1 MKSKKEILD
10 KYLKDNHGPAETYR
24 DILKAMK
31 DVRDGFEN
39 RESRDVALL
48 DFGDGC
54 KGDFGC
60 ACEVDL
66 REVEAFAE
74 LTNQVKSAVS

>member
-1 MKSKKEILD
+1 MERGNEEIAVVD
-10 KYLKDNHGPAETYR
+10 V
-24 DILKAMK
+24 K

-74 LTNQVKSAVS
+74 LTNQVKSDGHWVLHA